1 MKRISLY
8 SLIFSASILISS
20 CNVFNY
26 SSLFSSNGKNDDN
39 NINGSTS
46 KKKNKNNNKN
56 DESDTENML
65 FSVSDISI
73 NGKWDIID
81 VNGNATIG
89 DDRPYII
96 FEKSTK
102 QIFANNGCNTINA
115 NFEITSDNVIKIT
128 NILSTQRYCHDA
140 KFEKDINNALANVN
154 KISLSKI
161 GNEYYMNYLDSLG
174 NVLMISR
181 KPNLEFLNG
190 TWKITKIN
198 GNSNKLRHKNYELA
212 LDIAELKLH
221 GNVGCNI
228 VNGSILLDTDKKN
241 SIMFLDLISTK
252 MTCPDGELETE
263 ILIALEKV
271 ENYSKKESNK
281 QIIILY
287 DKDGKEVIELT
298 NTTSNYLPIN

>member
-1 MKRISLY
+1 MKRIHLY
-8 SLIFSASILISS
+8 SLILSASILISG

-26 SSLFSSNGKNDDN
+26 SSLFSSNGKDDDN

>member
-1 MKRISLY
+1 MKRIHLY

>member
-154 KISLSKI
+154 KISFSKI

-174 NVLMISR
+174 KVLMISR

-190 TWKITKIN
+190 TWRITKIN
-198 GNSNKLRHKNYELA
+198 GNNNKLRHKNYELA

-221 GNVGCNI
+221 GKVGCNI
-228 VNGSILLDTDKKN
+228 VNGSILLDPDKKN

-298 NTTSNYLPIN
+298 NTTENYLQK